1 LNLQLAF
8 WLGFGQEIIS
18 AVGLPILVQ
27 DKVKGVLLIGYSSP
41 QHFTPDE
48 RARIEL
54 FADEVTKVF
63 RAIRFTRIKIDS
75 VEIESPNS
83 MRVRMT
89 LPFLLTIDE
98 YFDNVADQLWAIEF
112 IYLVFA
118 LVNSGDLQAIK
129 EFIALLGEPSNHTS
143 ASRPQVRALLAST
156 SVEPL
161 RLVSA
166 HYGSPASFDLLG
178 IGKIVEVLRD
188 TIKDLLWRAKHEK
201 QMAELERQSKEEE
214 INKTRL
220 ETEKILLDIAVQKL
234 EVIEKASHLKLP
246 DNDKKAIIAAL
257 LPQMAIIASPTS
269 MPLLKSRSVPRP
281 MKGKAR

>member
-1 LNLQLAF
+1 
-8 WLGFGQEIIS
+8 
-18 AVGLPILVQ
+18 
-27 DKVKGVLLIGYSSP
+27 
-41 QHFTPDE
+41 
-48 RARIEL
+48 
-54 FADEVTKVF
+54 
-63 RAIRFTRIKIDS
+63 
-75 VEIESPNS
+75 
-83 MRVRMT
+83 
-89 LPFLLTIDE
+89 
-98 YFDNVADQLWAIEF
+98 
-112 IYLVFA
+112 
-118 LVNSGDLQAIK
+118 
-129 EFIALLGEPSNHTS
+129 
-143 ASRPQVRALLAST
+143 
-156 SVEPL
+156 
-161 RLVSA
+161 LVSA